1 MKRLLLILLILLVSS
16 PSVISRDFDKMWREV
31 EMYKQKDQPRSAIN
45 AAKKVL
51 RKAEQR
57 SDFAWKTRAQFELV
71 QLWAGISAD
80 SMATI
85 VERLNDGI
93 KAVEVKNE
101 GKHDRK
107 LNDAK
112 VQNMITHAL
121 LGDALNVLAQRFR
134 ANKDLAEGYRIS
146 SKEHFELSLSDWNVL
161 ANANVADYEPLM
173 VTLGRE
179 EDTRL
184 YNNDMLNVLA
194 AFKLGQQGHFVG
206 REAYELYDS
215 LTQFYVERGNRNG
228 ALLMKIDAL
237 NSKRYLDEW
246 GEKMSRKDF
255 NDSLLVLARSNKDIE
270 AGADAYVALLSS
282 IPDYERNEK
291 LCIVDEALKTFP
303 NSVHRPGF
311 ELTKARLNQGVVSVS
326 IVGNSY
332 DPVKVEVRH
341 FGVEDCRISF
351 YHHGRKRMEAVRD
364 LKLNLSENTVSD
376 TVAFVLTPGNYRM
389 TVESGDLKDTAN
401 VSITS
406 MMVVYGS
413 MPGGKSIITVVDGN
427 SGRPKEDVSVW
438 TRKRNSKTPW
448 ITSVTDVWGQIEM
461 ELPTVYEM
469 EALADAGLYDIAQIN
484 YLPRWENVAEG
495 DGVNEECRL
504 FTDRAVYRPGQ
515 TVNVAVLVFRRNGDE
530 TTVLENK
537 EVTLSLH
544 DANGKEISRTV
555 VETNEMGSA
564 ATDFTLPTEGLP
576 GVYMVRAGNDQS
588 VALRVEEYKR
598 PTFKVEIATNQEG
611 YRLADS
617 VDFSGRAMMF
627 SGVPLQDATV
637 KYRVEYR
644 NVSFWYRYAAGW
656 SMAESGVLTTDD
668 DGVFRLKTYL
678 DPDKMSRN
686 NRLLEYRITADV
698 TSVSGETQQGE
709 CRLAVS
715 KNTFEL
721 NAEVPAVIVAGQP
734 YDMYV
739 KAITL
744 DQKEMEKECGYS
756 IYKRTGKGEAVYKG
770 RTKGNVTLPDKL
782 IPGDYM
788 IEFVSFDM
796 VRDFV
801 SGDERI
807 DTVKTS
813 AEFTLFDP
821 RAKTMEVDQDFM
833 YATAEEFDEAHPVD
847 VYFMPEHEDVTL
859 YWLLIAGD
867 SLVDKGM
874 NRVDGEMQCFH
885 LDYKKEYGDGV
896 ALTLF
901 YVKGFEVHSLTKV
914 VTLMKPDNKLILNWK
929 TFRDRLVPGQSE
941 TWTLSVKDS
950 EGQPVSAEVMATMYD
965 ASLDKIAHHNWWFGL
980 DFERKVAPVH
990 MVYSNLSFANCRLV
1004 MKLPVFDVKRR
1015 MFAKLIDLS
1024 LLASGNNMFRELT
1037 ITNGPMLAS
1046 KATMRLRGTEVSSTY
1061 DSTTDDLML
1070 EESGESVNVNEAAL
1084 QLRTDFSETAFFYPH
1099 IIADKNGEA
1108 SISFI
1113 LPESLTEW
1121 KFMGLAHTADMK
1133 HGMIEGGTVA
1143 RKDFMVV
1150 PNMPR
1155 FVRTGDNVT
1164 ISSSIVN
1171 RTDSNI
1177 TGEAIMTLLD
1187 AETENIVAK
1196 QNVGFSVDEGQT
1208 TSVEFIFEV
1217 SDKHPLLICQI
1228 EASGESFSDGERN
1241 YLPVLLGKQLI
1252 TTTVPFFIDGAED
1265 KNVNIESIF
1274 NNGSTTASNRKLT
1287 IEYYGDPTWLTLD
1300 ALRSVA
1306 VPETVNAISLSAA
1319 FYANVAAQYIA
1330 DKIPGLASVMKG
1342 NSPLEKNQELKNVL
1356 LHESP
1361 WLSEALEETSNIDK
1375 LADLFDKSKM
1385 NARRQKAEDK
1395 LRNLQ
1400 NSDGSWSW
1408 FEGMEGNIH
1417 ITTTVVEHIAEL
1429 EKITGE
1435 KSVMHDAMLKG
1446 LEWVD
1451 KEEVKKYE
1459 RIKNNKNFTN
1469 IPSES
1474 TLRYLYIS
1482 SLVERDVDSA
1492 VVSMRN
1498 AYLDMMA
1505 QMVGGLT
1512 IYGRAN
1518 IACALSVFGM
1528 RNVAEE
1534 FVKSLREYTVYK
1546 PEMGRYYD
1554 TDKAQY
1560 TWCDYRMPSHLA
1572 AMKAMRQQEKYFG
1585 DTQDYLNDMTLWII
1599 QQKRTQAWGNPINT
1613 VGAVNGLFASGRFNA
1628 ESEALPLFL
1637 LDDSKRVDMI
1647 EDIGNVGRAKA
1658 VIDEENYDGLTN
1670 VRTLQIKQGNQ
1681 KDEKLK
1687 ASKPKWGAVYGECLE
1702 EINNIVKASTMAI
1715 EIDRKFYVERNSVF
1729 VELDEGDVLKVG
1741 DKVCIRYVLN
1751 TDRDMDFVQVR
1762 AQHPACFEPTIQYSG
1777 YCWLEGSGAYVAQ
1790 YDASCDYFF
1799 DELRKGTITFD
1810 QYMYV
1815 SRSGVY
1821 ATGIATAQCA
1831 YSPEFSARTVSNKII
1846 VE

>member
-1 MKRLLLILLILLVSS
+1 
-16 PSVISRDFDKMWREV
+16 
-31 EMYKQKDQPRSAIN
+31 
-45 AAKKVL
+45 
-51 RKAEQR
+51 
-57 SDFAWKTRAQFELV
+57 
-71 QLWAGISAD
+71 
-80 SMATI
+80 
-85 VERLNDGI
+85 
-93 KAVEVKNE
+93 
-101 GKHDRK
+101 
-107 LNDAK
+107 
-112 VQNMITHAL
+112 
-121 LGDALNVLAQRFR
+121 
-134 ANKDLAEGYRIS
+134 
-146 SKEHFELSLSDWNVL
+146 
-161 ANANVADYEPLM
+161 
-173 VTLGRE
+173 
-179 EDTRL
+179 
-184 YNNDMLNVLA
+184 
-194 AFKLGQQGHFVG
+194 
-206 REAYELYDS
+206 
-215 LTQFYVERGNRNG
+215 
-228 ALLMKIDAL
+228 
-237 NSKRYLDEW
+237 
-246 GEKMSRKDF
+246 
-255 NDSLLVLARSNKDIE
+255 
-270 AGADAYVALLSS
+270 
-282 IPDYERNEK
+282 
-291 LCIVDEALKTFP
+291 
-303 NSVHRPGF
+303 
-311 ELTKARLNQGVVSVS
+311 
-326 IVGNSY
+326 
-332 DPVKVEVRH
+332 
-341 FGVEDCRISF
+341 
-351 YHHGRKRMEAVRD
+351 
-364 LKLNLSENTVSD
+364 
-376 TVAFVLTPGNYRM
+376 
-389 TVESGDLKDTAN
+389 
-401 VSITS
+401 
-406 MMVVYGS
+406 
-413 MPGGKSIITVVDGN
+413 
-427 SGRPKEDVSVW
+427 
-438 TRKRNSKTPW
+438 
-448 ITSVTDVWGQIEM
+448 
-461 ELPTVYEM
+461 
-469 EALADAGLYDIAQIN
+469 
-484 YLPRWENVAEG
+484 
-495 DGVNEECRL
+495 
-504 FTDRAVYRPGQ
+504 
-515 TVNVAVLVFRRNGDE
+515 
-530 TTVLENK
+530 
-537 EVTLSLH
+537 
-544 DANGKEISRTV
+544 
-555 VETNEMGSA
+555 
-564 ATDFTLPTEGLP
+564 
-576 GVYMVRAGNDQS
+576 
-588 VALRVEEYKR
+588 
-598 PTFKVEIATNQEG
+598 
-611 YRLADS
+611 
-617 VDFSGRAMMF
+617 
-627 SGVPLQDATV
+627 
-637 KYRVEYR
+637 
-644 NVSFWYRYAAGW
+644 
-656 SMAESGVLTTDD
+656 
-668 DGVFRLKTYL
+668 
-678 DPDKMSRN
+678 
-686 NRLLEYRITADV
+686 
-698 TSVSGETQQGE
+698 
-709 CRLAVS
+709 
-715 KNTFEL
+715 
-721 NAEVPAVIVAGQP
+721 
-734 YDMYV
+734 
-739 KAITL
+739 
-744 DQKEMEKECGYS
+744 
-756 IYKRTGKGEAVYKG
+756 
-770 RTKGNVTLPDKL
+770 
-782 IPGDYM
+782 
-788 IEFVSFDM
+788 
-796 VRDFV
+796 
-801 SGDERI
+801 
-807 DTVKTS
+807 
-813 AEFTLFDP
+813 
-821 RAKTMEVDQDFM
+821 
-833 YATAEEFDEAHPVD
+833 
-847 VYFMPEHEDVTL
+847 
-859 YWLLIAGD
+859 
-867 SLVDKGM
+867 
-874 NRVDGEMQCFH
+874 
-885 LDYKKEYGDGV
+885 
-896 ALTLF
+896 
-901 YVKGFEVHSLTKV
+901 
-914 VTLMKPDNKLILNWK
+914 
-929 TFRDRLVPGQSE
+929 
-941 TWTLSVKDS
+941 
-950 EGQPVSAEVMATMYD
+950 
-965 ASLDKIAHHNWWFGL
+965 
-980 DFERKVAPVH
+980 
-990 MVYSNLSFANCRLV
+990 
-1004 MKLPVFDVKRR
+1004 
-1015 MFAKLIDLS
+1015 
-1024 LLASGNNMFRELT
+1024 
-1037 ITNGPMLAS
+1037 
-1046 KATMRLRGTEVSSTY
+1046 MRLRGTEVSSTY
-1061 DSTTDDLML
+1061 DSTTDDLMM
-1070 EESGESVNVNEAAL
+1070 EESGESVNENEAAL

-1099 IIADKNGEA
+1099 IMADKNGEA

-1133 HGMIEGGTVA
+1133 HGMIEGRTIA
-1143 RKDFMVV
+1143 RKDFMVM

-1306 VPETVNAISLSAA
+1306 VPETDNAISLSAA

-1451 KEEVKKYE
+1451 KEEVRKYE

-1647 EDIGNVGRAKA
+1647 EDIDNVGRAKA